1 VGFRLRGPLFLIAL
15 VVLVVRELLQDVRGV
30 GIPAGRQA
38 AKLIKISS
46 LACEFD
52 EYVRG
57 VGIPAGREAAKLVQI
72 SALAGE
78 FYQLGD
84 GILIPGC
91 RLQAQHGQ
99 ILIGHDVTCQ
109 RMAVPPLRSPH
120 AGRGSDE
127 CTDGVAIAR

>member
-1 VGFRLRGPLFLIAL
+1 L
-15 VVLVVRELLQDVRGV
+15 VVFVVRELLQDVRGV
-30 GIPAGRQA
+30 GMPARRQA
-38 AKLIKISS
+38 SKLIKISS

-57 VGIPAGREAAKLVQI
+57 ICIAAGREAAKLVQI

-91 RLQAQHGQ
+91 RLRAQCGQ
-99 ILIGHDVTCQ
+99 ILLGHGVTRQ
-109 RMAVPPLRSPH
+109 RMAVSSVAVSH
-120 AGRGSDE
+120 AD
-127 CTDGVAIAR
+127 ARVR